1 MHKGPI
7 YYLLFP
13 LSLLYGLVVAVRNW
27 LYDREILPSKEHDIP
42 VICVGNLAVGGTGKT
57 SHTEYLIGA
66 LKPHF
71 RVAVLSRGYRR
82 KSRGFRIVSANDS
95 VAVAGDEPLQIALK
109 FNDITVAVDSDRNN
123 GISEIMRQRPDTEVI
138 IMDDGFQHRSVT
150 PGRSIILTEYSNLYI
165 NDTLLPAGR
174 LREHSSGSRRA
185 DFILITKSP
194 ASVNPMEMR
203 IIAKNIDKYPYQ
215 NIYFTA
221 LKYGAP
227 LPVFPGSAKTVKSEE
242 EMKEKQCYLITGIAN
257 PAPLIEYLGG
267 LTDRTVHFRYA
278 DHHDFTDG
286 EVSEIMKKIATD
298 SAQDYAIITTEKDA
312 VRLRMLTGQPVEF
325 IDRLCYIPVEAAFLN
340 GDEEEFKNHII
351 SYVRK
356 NKGNNRVS
364 GIEGVR

>member
-1 MHKGPI
+1 MHKGPK
-7 YYLLFP
+7 YYLLYP
-13 LSLLYGLVVAVRNW
+13 LSLVYGLVIAARNW
-27 LYDREILPSKEHDIP
+27 LYDREILRSKEYDIP

-82 KSRGFRIVSANDS
+82 KSRGFRIVTGLDS
-95 VAVAGDEPLQIALK
+95 VSMAGDEPLQIALK
-109 FNDITVAVDSDRNN
+109 FNDITVAVDRNRDN
-123 GISEIMRQRPDTEVI
+123 GISEIMKQRPDTEVI
-138 IMDDGFQHRSVT
+138 IMDDGFQHRTVT
-150 PGRSIILTEYSNLYI
+150 PGRTIILTEYSNLYI

-174 LREHSSGSRRA
+174 LREYSSGSRRA
-185 DFILITKSP
+185 DFILVTKSP
-194 ASVNPMEMR
+194 VSVNPIEMR

-227 LPVFPGSAKTVKSEE
+227 IPVCPGSAKTIESVEE
-242 EMKEKQCYLITGIAN
+242 LREKQNYIITGIAN
-257 PAPLIEYLGG
+257 PAPFIEYLGG
-267 LTDRTVHFRYA
+267 VSERRVHFRFA
-278 DHHDFTDG
+278 DHHDFT
-286 EVSEIMKKIATD
+286 EEEIATIVRRIEAD
-298 SAQDYAIITTEKDA
+298 GVEDYYILTTEKDA
-312 VRLRMLTGQPVEF
+312 VRLRMMSSLPAP
-325 IDRLCYIPVEAAFLN
+325 IMSRLYYIPVEIVFLN
-340 GDEEEFKNHII
+340 EDEEEFKNHII